1 MGGVHLREGGVTNG
15 IFASPM
21 CHCGPYD
28 GEDSFFNGTYY
39 VSRCE
44 DDKNDDDDNDVDDDE
59 LALLSSLVSNL
70 CSNVSLNFSQGVQL
84 RLDRH

>member
-15 IFASPM
+15 IFTSPM

-28 GEDSFFNGTYY
+28 GEDFFFNGTYY

-44 DDKNDDDDNDVDDDE
+44 DDNDDDDDDNNDDDDDDDDDE
-59 LALLSSLVSNL
+59 
-70 CSNVSLNFSQGVQL
+70 
-84 RLDRH
+84 